1 MNSLL
6 LSSILAALIMGAVFG
21 SYAGYQ
27 YSEGQHA
34 IATNI
39 EERATKAATTATASA
54 IAAITIR
61 NATIYQKAQQN
72 VKSNPIYRDAS
83 CVHDA
88 DSMRNINAAF
98 EWSSG
103 S

>member
-1 MNSLL
+1 MLVSLL
-6 LSSILAALIMGAVFG
+6 SGLVI
-21 SYAGYQ
+21 GYK

-54 IAAITIR
+54 IAAITVR
-61 NATIYQKAQQN
+61 NTTIYQKVQQN
-72 VKSNPIYRDAS
+72 VKSNPIYRSAS

-88 DSMRNINAAF
+88 DSMRGINAAF
-98 EWSSG
+98 E
-103 S
+103 